1 MRVAPRIELTEEEM
15 ATLLGWRNGRKS
27 PVRLAERA
35 RIVLLAAEGR
45 QDLDIAETLLI
56 TPKKAARWRR
66 RFLAK
71 GLAGL
76 EKDAPRPGRTPSI
89 SKEAVA
95 EIVRKTTQ
103 EKPENATHWS
113 TRSMAMANGI
123 SDTSVL
129 RTLHSHGLKPHRRE
143 SFKVSND
150 PEFSEK
156 LDAIV
161 GLYLNP
167 PEQAIVL

>member
-15 ATLLGWRNGRKS
+15 ASLLGWRNGRKS

-89 SKEAVA
+89 SKEAAA

-103 EKPENATHWS
+103 GKPENATHWS
-113 TRSMAMANGI
+113 TRSMALASGI

-129 RTLHSHGLKPHRRE
+129 RILHSHCPKPHRVE
-143 SFKVSND
+143 YFKVSNG
-150 PEFSEK
+150 PEFRAQ
-156 LDAIV
+156 LYTIV
-161 GLYLNP
+161 RLSLNS
-167 PEQAIVL
+167 

>member
-76 EKDAPRPGRTPSI
+76 EKDAPRPGRTPPI
-89 SKEAVA
+89 SKDAVA
-95 EIVRKTTQ
+95 EIVLHTNNQKTQ
-103 EKPENATHWS
+103 
-113 TRSMAMANGI
+113 
-123 SDTSVL
+123 
-129 RTLHSHGLKPHRRE
+129 KPHH
-143 SFKVSND
+143 
-150 PEFSEK
+150 
-156 LDAIV
+156 
-161 GLYLNP
+161 
-167 PEQAIVL
+167 